1 MRIEEMRRGLVA
13 RLRERRGE
21 IEQAALTRV
30 SAISDPKETA
40 DPEYMQGLRL
50 TVGAAIGYGIDALE
64 GSEDRAPPIPTTLLS
79 QARLAAR
86 NRVPLETVLRR
97 YFAGYTMLGDF
108 VIEEAERAGI
118 SRGSSLKRVLRVQA
132 ALFEQVVAAVSEEYG
147 REVEWPDSA
156 EERRARCV
164 RRLLAGELLDAPEL
178 PYELNEYH
186 LGAVATGR
194 GGAEALKDIAKAL
207 DRRLLTVNQE
217 NDTLWAWFGARR
229 PFDPEQLAELSRWG
243 LPAGM
248 RLAIGEPGEGL
259 TGWRLSHRQALAA
272 LPVAQRTGCKF
283 ARYGDEALLA
293 ATLQDDLLIA
303 SLCRL
308 YLDPLEDERD
318 GGATLR
324 ATLCAYFAS
333 GRNSSSAASRLGV
346 SDRTVANRLRTVEAR
361 LGRQP
366 GIDMEIALRLHE
378 LGVSGPRPFL
388 AAP

>member
-1 MRIEEMRRGLVA
+1 MRIEEMRRGLVV
-13 RLRERRGE
+13 RLRERRPE

-30 SAISDPKETA
+30 RAISDPQETA

-118 SRGSSLKRVLRVQA
+118 ARGSSLKRVLRVQA

-147 REVEWPDSA
+147 REAEWPDSA
-156 EERRARCV
+156 EERRARYV
-164 RRLLAGELLDAPEL
+164 QRLLAGELLDAPDL
-178 PYELNEYH
+178 PYELGGHH

-194 GGAEALKDIAKAL
+194 GCAEALKEMARTL
-207 DRRLLTVNQE
+207 DRRLLAVGQE
-217 NDTLWAWFGARR
+217 KDTLWAWLGSRR
-229 PFDPEQLAELSRWG
+229 PFDAEQLTELSGWG

-248 RLAIGEPGEGL
+248 TLAIGEPGEGL
-259 TGWRLSHRQALAA
+259 AGWRLSHRQAQAA
-272 LPVAQRTGCKF
+272 LPVAQRTERSF
-283 ARYGDEALLA
+283 VRYGEVALLA

-303 SLCRL
+303 SLRQL
-308 YLDPLEDERD
+308 YLDPLEAERD
-318 GGATLR
+318 GGQTLR

-333 GRNSSSAASRLGV
+333 GRNSSSAASSLGV

-361 LGRQP
+361 LGRPP

-378 LGVSGPRPFL
+378 LDV
-388 AAP
+388 AAAMSSAGAS